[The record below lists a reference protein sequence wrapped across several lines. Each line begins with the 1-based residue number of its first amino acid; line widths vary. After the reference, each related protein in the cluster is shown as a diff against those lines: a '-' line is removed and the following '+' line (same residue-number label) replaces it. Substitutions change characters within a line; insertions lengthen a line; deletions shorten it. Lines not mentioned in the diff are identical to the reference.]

1 MKTSAIFRIFTGIL
15 VFFLLVPAGF
25 SQGRDSYHTITGLV
39 RDSQTRRPIAYASVF
54 IDQAEV
60 GTVTNVDGGFIL
72 KIDKDLGVTHFSISH
87 LGYRSARY
95 RVTDYVLGDRH
106 EFLLEPTTVLL
117 QEVVIRPSDARSLV
131 EQAIAKITSNYP
143 DRNYRLTGF
152 YREAI
157 KQRRDYVSISEAVV
171 EVDQTPYYPNSSA
184 DRVKIVQGRK
194 SGDVKRMDTL
204 IVKLQGGPHVSML
217 LDIVK
222 NPNVLLDKEFL
233 NYYTYEMVD
242 LVKLEDQTNYVV
254 EFKPRATLPYPLYY
268 GRLYISTDKLAI
280 TMAEFSLDISD
291 KNKAVQNFVMRKP
304 SRLRFTPTR
313 TSYLVTYIEVDGKYH
328 VNYVRNELEVFA
340 DWRAKIFRTNYLV
353 MSELAITGRKPD
365 GSERFPVRE
374 TFRRGNILADMVPVY
389 FDENFWGA
397 YNVIE
402 PDESIESAIRK
413 LNTRLERE
421 Q

>member
-1 MKTSAIFRIFTGIL
+1 MTGL
-15 VFFLLVPAGF
+15 LAFLLFLPAGF
-25 SQGRDSYHTITGLV
+25 SQETENYYTITGLV
-39 RDSQTRRPIAYASVF
+39 RDAQTRNPIAYASVF

-60 GTVTNVDGGFIL
+60 GTVTNADGGFIL
-72 KIDKDLGVTHFSISH
+72 KVDKGLQATHFSITH
-87 LGYRSARY
+87 LGYRGARF
-95 RVTDYVLGDRH
+95 RIADYLGNQRH
-106 EFLLEPTTVLL
+106 EFLIEPTSVLL
-117 QEVVIRPSDARSLV
+117 QEVVVRPNDARSLV

-143 DRNYRLTGF
+143 DQNYRLTGF

-171 EVDQTPYYPNSSA
+171 EVDQTPYFPNSSG

-194 SGDVKRMDTL
+194 SGNVKKMDTL

-222 NPNVLLDKEFL
+222 NPNVLLDKDFL
-233 NYYTYEMVD
+233 NYYNYELVD
-242 LVKLEDQTNYVV
+242 LIQLEDQTNYVV
-254 EFKPRATLPYPLYY
+254 EFEPRVVLPYPLYY
-268 GRLYISTDKLAI
+268 GRLYISTENLAI
-280 TMAEFSLDISD
+280 SMAEFSLDISD
-291 KNKAVQNFVMRKP
+291 QEKAVQNFVMRKP

-313 TSYLVTYIEVDGKYH
+313 TKYLVTYIEVDGKYH
-328 VNYVRNELEVFA
+328 VNYVRNELEFFA
-340 DWRAKIFRTNYLV
+340 DWRARIFRTNYMV

-365 GSERFPVRE
+365 GAERFPIRE
-374 TFRRGNILADMVPVY
+374 TFRRSNILADMVPVY
-389 FDENFWGA
+389 FDESFWGA

>member
-1 MKTSAIFRIFTGIL
+1 MKTRVFSRIFAGLIA
-15 VFFLLVPAGF
+15 FFLMLPIGI
-25 SQGRDSYHTITGLV
+25 SQGTGDFYTITGIV
-39 RDSQTRRPIAYASVF
+39 RDAQSNRPIAYASVF

-72 KIDKDLGVTHFSISH
+72 KIDKTLSATHFTISH
-87 LGYRSARY
+87 LGYHSSRFRIA
-95 RVTDYVLGDRH
+95 DYLLGDRY
-106 EFLLEPTTVLL
+106 EFLLEPTSVLL
-117 QEVVIRPSDARSLV
+117 QEVVIKPNDARSIV

-143 DRNYRLTGF
+143 EQNYRLTGF

-171 EVDQTPYYPNSSA
+171 EVDQTPYVAHSGT
-184 DRVKIVQGRK
+184 DRVKIIQGRK
-194 SGDVKRMDTL
+194 SGDVKKMDTL

-233 NYYTYEMVD
+233 NYYSYELVD
-242 LVKLEDQTNYVV
+242 LIKIEDKTNYVV
-254 EFKPRATLPYPLYY
+254 EFKPRVILPYPLYY
-268 GRLYISTDKLAI
+268 GRLYISTDELAI

-328 VNYVRNELEVFA
+328 VNYVRNELEFFA
-340 DWRAKIFRTNYLV
+340 DWRARIFRTNYLV
-353 MSELAITGRKPD
+353 MSELAITGRRPD
-365 GSERFPVRE
+365 GEERFPVRE
-374 TFRRGNILADMVPVY
+374 TFRRSNILADMVPVF

-413 LNTRLERE
+413 LNTKFER

>member
-1 MKTSAIFRIFTGIL
+1 
-15 VFFLLVPAGF
+15 
-25 SQGRDSYHTITGLV
+25 
-39 RDSQTRRPIAYASVF
+39 
-54 IDQAEV
+54 
-60 GTVTNVDGGFIL
+60 
-72 KIDKDLGVTHFSISH
+72 
-87 LGYRSARY
+87 
-95 RVTDYVLGDRH
+95 
-106 EFLLEPTTVLL
+106 
-117 QEVVIRPSDARSLV
+117 
-131 EQAIAKITSNYP
+131 
-143 DRNYRLTGF
+143 
-152 YREAI
+152 
-157 KQRRDYVSISEAVV
+157 
-171 EVDQTPYYPNSSA
+171 
-184 DRVKIVQGRK
+184 
-194 SGDVKRMDTL
+194 MDTL

-328 VNYVRNELEVFA
+328 VNYVRNELEFFA

>member
-1 MKTSAIFRIFTGIL
+1 MKTRVFSRICAGLIA
-15 VFFLLVPAGF
+15 FLLVLPAGI
-25 SQGRDSYHTITGLV
+25 SQETGDFHTITGLV
-39 RDSQTRRPIAYASVF
+39 KDAQTRRPIAYASVF
-54 IDQAEV
+54 VDQAEV
-60 GTVTNVDGGFIL
+60 GTVTNADGGFIL
-72 KIDKDLGVTHFSISH
+72 KIDKTLRATHFTISH
-87 LGYRSARY
+87 LGYHNVNFRIN
-95 RVTDYVLGDRH
+95 DYLLGDRY
-106 EFLLEPTTVLL
+106 EFYLEPTSVLL
-117 QEVVIRPSDARSLV
+117 EEVVIKPNDARSIV

-143 DRNYRLTGF
+143 EQNYRLTGF

-171 EVDQTPYYPNSSA
+171 EVDQTPYVAHSGT
-184 DRVKIVQGRK
+184 DRVKIIQGRK
-194 SGDVKRMDTL
+194 SGDVKKMDTL

-233 NYYTYEMVD
+233 NYYNYELVD
-242 LVKLEDQTNYVV
+242 LIQVEDKTNYVV
-254 EFKPRATLPYPLYY
+254 EFKPRVVLPYPLYY
-268 GRLYISTDKLAI
+268 GRLYISTDEMAI

-328 VNYVRNELEVFA
+328 VNYVRNELEFFA
-340 DWRAKIFRTNYLV
+340 DWRARIFRTNYLV
-353 MSELAITGRKPD
+353 MSELAITGRRPD
-365 GSERFPVRE
+365 GEERFPVRE
-374 TFRRGNILADMVPVY
+374 TFRRSNILADMVPVY

-402 PDESIESAIRK
+402 PDESIESAIQK
-413 LNTRLERE
+413 LNTKFE
-421 Q
+421 QE